1 MLIDGT
7 AKLDK
12 KTKNLVKRLRP
23 SDIAIIDH
31 LDLDRVAAEA
41 LLETDVKV
49 ILNAS
54 AFCSGRYPN
63 TGPLLLSKADVVLI
77 ENIGQEIFKTALEG
91 QRLMV
96 KTADGEVYKDGNK
109 IGQGDVLTAEK
120 LQKVLRA
127 AKDNISNEI
136 DKFAVNTLSYV
147 QKEKGII
154 TAIGYL
160 PELRTS
166 LANKHCLIVARGY
179 DYKEDLKMLR
189 PYIRDI
195 RPVLIG
201 VDGGADALLE
211 EGLKPDIIIGDMDS
225 ATDKALKS
233 GAQLI
238 VHAYKNGKAPGL
250 SRLEKLSLEAKVL
263 KAAGTSEDVAMLL
276 AYEKGAELLVL
287 VGSHANL
294 VEFLDKG
301 RQGMASTFLMRLKV
315 GDRLVD
321 AKGVNKL
328 YQAKAKPSHLIII
341 AAAAMVAVLA
351 IISTSP
357 VVRNLI
363 SLVFSRI
370 QLTLGL

>member
-23 SDIAIIDH
+23 DDIAIIDH
-31 LDLDRVAAEA
+31 LDLDRVTAEA
-41 LLETDVKV
+41 LLETDVKLV
-49 ILNAS
+49 INAS
-54 AFCSGRYPN
+54 SFCSGRYPN
-63 TGPLLLSKADVVLI
+63 SGPYLLLKANVALIDNIGPEVFEAVDEGDRLMIKKGVIFKDGKELLSGEILNQDKLESVLEKAK
-77 ENIGQEIFKTALEG
+77 ENIT
-91 QRLMV
+91 
-96 KTADGEVYKDGNK
+96 D
-109 IGQGDVLTAEK
+109 
-120 LQKVLRA
+120 
-127 AKDNISNEI
+127 EI

-147 QKEKGII
+147 QKEKGFFATIQE
-154 TAIGYL
+154 L
-160 PELRTS
+160 PQLNIS
-166 LANKHCLIVARGY
+166 LVNRHCLIVARGY

-189 PYIRDI
+189 TYIRDL

-211 EGLKPDIIIGDMDS
+211 EGSKPDIIIGDMDS
-225 ATDKALKS
+225 ASDKALKS

-238 VHAYKNGKAPGL
+238 VHAYKDGKAPG
-250 SRLEKLSLEAKVL
+250 SERLDKLGLKGSVL
-263 KAAGTSEDVAMLL
+263 TAAGTSEDIAMLL

-301 RQGMASTFLMRLKV
+301 REGMASTFLMRLKV

-328 YQAKAKPSHLIII
+328 YEARAKLSHLVILLG
-341 AAAAMVAVLA
+341 AAMVAVLA
-351 IISTSP
+351 IISASP
-357 VVRNLI
+357 TVRNFI
-363 SLVFSRI
+363 SLIFSRI